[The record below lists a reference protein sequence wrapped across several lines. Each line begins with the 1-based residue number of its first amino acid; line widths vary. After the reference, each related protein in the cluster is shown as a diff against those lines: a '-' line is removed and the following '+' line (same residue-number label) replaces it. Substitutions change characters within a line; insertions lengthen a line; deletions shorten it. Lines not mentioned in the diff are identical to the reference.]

1 MDSLLTIQRATASL
15 LVLESAA
22 DHVQFCPCQP
32 FRLSL
37 PPLLKALHH
46 MQKYLRLLTIYRVAA
61 RYQLGELLQP
71 VPQAKWLVLL
81 LKLPGNNHPEISA
94 LSRGMRLRLALQ
106 ELGPIF
112 IKFGQLLSTRR
123 DMLPADLADEL
134 ALLQDKVAPFDGV
147 LAQQLIETALGYPLT
162 EKFSAFSVTPLAS
175 ASVAQVHTATLISGE
190 DVVIKVIRP
199 GIDRIIADD
208 VALLRSIASVVEARY
223 EGSKRLRLHEVV
235 RDYEHV
241 INDELNLLSEAAN
254 TSQLRR
260 NFEHSEQLY
269 VPKVYWDYCRE
280 NVLVMERIYGIPVSQ
295 IDELRA
301 AGINIKRLA
310 ETGVEIF
317 FTQVFTHSFFHADMH
332 PGNVYVSREHRENPQ
347 YIALDCAIIGTLSK
361 ADQQY
366 LARNLL
372 AIFKQ
377 DYRRVAELHVEC
389 GWVPSDTPV
398 PAFESTMRAVCE
410 PIFQK
415 PIRDI
420 SFGLLLLQLFRTAS
434 RFNMEVQPSLVL
446 LQKTLLN
453 IEGLGKQLYPDL
465 DLWQTALPFL
475 ERWQKDR
482 LSPLANLRKIKERLP
497 EWVEQAPDVPELV
510 FAALQQAGANKQQ
523 VQQLTAKVRELENKE
538 RERLGLRRFILVLM
552 LVIIAVVSFSTL
564 SSYFSSFSLPLLVL
578 ISGFLGLGFYLGKK

>member
-1 MDSLLTIQRATASL
+1 M
-15 LVLESAA
+15 
-22 DHVQFCPCQP
+22 PP
-32 FRLSL
+32 F
-37 PPLLKALHH
+37 PEVLHH
-46 MQKYLRLLTIYRVAA
+46 MQKYRRLLTIYRVAA
-61 RYQLGELLQP
+61 RYRLGELLQA

-81 LKLPGNNHPEISA
+81 LKLPGTSSPEIAA
-94 LSRGMRLRLALQ
+94 LGRGMRLRLALQ

-123 DMLPADLADEL
+123 DLVPADLADEL
-134 ALLQDKVAPFDGV
+134 ALLQDNVAPFDGAV
-147 LAQQLIETALGYPLT
+147 AQQLIEAALGYPLMQ
-162 EKFSAFSVTPLAS
+162 KFSAFSVTPLAS
-175 ASVAQVHTATLISGE
+175 ASVAQVHTATLSSGE

-199 GIDRIIADD
+199 GIELIIADD
-208 VALLRSIASVVEARY
+208 LVLLHSIAGLIETRY
-223 EGSKRLRLHEVV
+223 EDSKRLRLREVV
-235 RDYEHV
+235 RDYELV
-241 INDELNLLSEAAN
+241 IIDELNLLNEAAN

-260 NFEHSEQLY
+260 NFENSQQLY
-269 VPKVYWDYCRE
+269 VPKVYWDYCRS

-295 IDELRA
+295 VDELRA

-332 PGNVYVSREHRENPQ
+332 PGNVFVAREHKENPQ

-377 DYRRVAELHVEC
+377 DYRRVAELHVES
-389 GWVPSDTPV
+389 GWVPGDTPI
-398 PAFESTMRAVCE
+398 PAFESMMRAVCE

-475 ERWQKDR
+475 EKWQQRR
-482 LSPLANLRKIKERLP
+482 LSPLANLRKIRDRLP
-497 EWVEQAPDVPELV
+497 EWVEQAPDVPELM
-510 FAALQQAGANKQQ
+510 FAALQQASTNRLQ
-523 VQQLTAKVRELENKE
+523 VQQLTNKVRQLEMNS
-538 RERLGLRRFILVLM
+538 RARSGLRTFILVLL
-552 LVIIAVVSFSTL
+552 LVIAAVGLFPTLAAYFASFAV
-564 SSYFSSFSLPLLVL
+564 PLLL
-578 ISGFLGLGFYLGKK
+578 LLAGFFCLGLYLGKK